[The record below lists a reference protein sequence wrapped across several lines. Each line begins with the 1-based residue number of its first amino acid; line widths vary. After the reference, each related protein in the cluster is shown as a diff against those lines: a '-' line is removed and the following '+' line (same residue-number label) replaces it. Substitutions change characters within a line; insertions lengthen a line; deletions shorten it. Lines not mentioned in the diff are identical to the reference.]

1 MLNMTFPISWSDHN
15 WKIKNGD
22 FESQL
27 LFVSFFLF
35 LFVDEPLF
43 KENDVFQGMKM
54 FCLTP
59 LTSCS
64 MQFHHRWPPTW
75 RATMPIRFPW
85 FHPWKLRRLGFGRW
99 IHLSKDFWLEGN
111 PISHAQCMAMYV
123 LFTSIYLQNW
133 VVLGVNVG
141 KYVPT
146 LASGHWIHV
155 TGMVFGYTFKM
166 DFLNG
171 G

>member
-1 MLNMTFPISWSDHN
+1 
-15 WKIKNGD
+15 
-22 FESQL
+22 
-27 LFVSFFLF
+27 
-35 LFVDEPLF
+35 
-43 KENDVFQGMKM
+43 
-54 FCLTP
+54 
-59 LTSCS
+59 
-64 MQFHHRWPPTW
+64 
-75 RATMPIRFPW
+75 
-85 FHPWKLRRLGFGRW
+85 
-99 IHLSKDFWLEGN
+99 
-111 PISHAQCMAMYV
+111 MAMYV